1 MKIIIEGHKYFAAKV
16 KDILHGIDALENVEG
31 YVVLNYVGYF
41 YNTQVHDCV
50 FILPKVL
57 LEDIDGKELVFGKY
71 EPENII
77 NLDTSNLLTQK
88 EKNFIYEFSVW
99 IYRTIDV
106 FRTDQNNQTDI
117 VFHKKI
123 VQIGKGSRRLSNTF
137 LDILLSLIQFNK
149 DNRSFFFFVLKNLH
163 SGYNKINWTRTI
175 GTTTA
180 LVQNNRPV
188 YLNSINKKRQINFDE
203 ELLVILNS
211 ATLL

>member
-117 VFHKKI
+117 VFHKKLF
-123 VQIGKGSRRLSNTF
+123 R
-137 LDILLSLIQFNK
+137 
-149 DNRSFFFFVLKNLH
+149 
-163 SGYNKINWTRTI
+163 
-175 GTTTA
+175 
-180 LVQNNRPV
+180 
-188 YLNSINKKRQINFDE
+188 
-203 ELLVILNS
+203 
-211 ATLL
+211 